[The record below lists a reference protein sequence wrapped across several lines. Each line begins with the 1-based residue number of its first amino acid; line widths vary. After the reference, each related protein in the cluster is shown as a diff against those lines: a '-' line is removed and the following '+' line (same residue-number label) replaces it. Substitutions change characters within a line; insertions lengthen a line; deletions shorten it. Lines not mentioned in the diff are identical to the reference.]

1 MERFIIEGGHRL
13 AGAIRPS
20 GNKNAALPLL
30 AAALLT
36 EQPVTLRNVPDIGDV
51 RTKLN
56 LLADFGICITRPEP
70 HTIVL
75 RAPATFTGDPDPALS
90 KRIRTSPLL
99 AAPLLA
105 RRGHVTLP
113 RPGGD
118 AIGRRRLDTHVLAL
132 RALGAA
138 VEVTPTSYVLHTDG
152 LRGADIFLDEMSV
165 TGTEQAILGAV
176 CAEGVTTIANAASEP
191 HVQDLCHCLNQMGAQ
206 ISGIG
211 TNLLEI
217 TGVPRL
223 AGADFTIGPDF
234 MEVGSL
240 IGLAAVTRSAIRI
253 LDARPREHRMT
264 RIAFGRLGITWHDD
278 GDDIVVPG
286 DQELQVQADMHGAI
300 PKIDSAPWPGFN
312 PDLISTALVV
322 ATQARGTVLI
332 HEKMFESRLFFADRL
347 IGMGARIVL
356 CDPHRAVVVGPSQ
369 LYGEPD
375 GLPSPDIRAGMA
387 LLTAALCAQGRSV
400 IHNIGQIDRGYER
413 IETRLAALG
422 ARIERVNG

>member
-56 LLADFGICITRPEP
+56 LLAGFGICITRPEP